1 MTSVANLDTW
11 IMVPAYNEATV
22 VRKVLEDLIRVF
34 PNVVVVDDG
43 STDATVTEVQA
54 TGARLVRHP
63 MNLGAG
69 AARQT
74 AVEFALRDR
83 QAQYFVTFDA
93 DGQHRVEDADAM
105 VRFMREN
112 PVDILLGSRFLGAE
126 AIGMSKSKKLLL
138 SAGRVFERFQSGVAL
153 TDAHNGLRAF
163 RRNFAQTIKLSMADM
178 AYASELLSLIAKSG
192 LPYGEFPVTIDYS
205 DYSRAKGQRSINSV
219 NIATDVLMH
228 RMFKG
233 PRR

>member
-1 MTSVANLDTW
+1 MANLDTW

-22 VRKVLEDLIRVF
+22 VRKVIEDLLRTF
-34 PNVVVVDDG
+34 PKVVVVDDG
-43 STDATVTEVQA
+43 SADATVDEVRA
-54 TGARLVRHP
+54 TDARVVCHP

-74 AVEFALRDR
+74 AIEFALRDR
-83 QAQYFVTFDA
+83 RAQYFVTFDA
-93 DGQHRVEDADAM
+93 DGQHRADDASEM
-105 VRFMREN
+105 VQFMREN

-138 SAGRVFERFQSGVAL
+138 SAGRVFERFQSGIAL

-163 RRNFAQTIKLSMADM
+163 RRNFAQTVKLSMADM
-178 AYASELLSLIAKSG
+178 AYASELLSLIANSG

-205 DYSRAKGQRSINSV
+205 DYSKAKGQRSINSV
-219 NIATDVLMH
+219 NIATDVLLH
-228 RMFKG
+228 RMLKG
-233 PRR
+233 PRK